1 MRRRRALILALWA
14 VLICCVVAGSLLPA
28 RSALIVAIGRLH
40 ISLKALHYLAYTLLA
55 LMAMIAVPRRTNA
68 ALAIGATVLL
78 GVAIEFAQKL
88 APGRSCEVRDMLIN
102 GAGVMT
108 GVAVGLLGR
117 GSASAVG
124 RS

>member
-78 GVAIEFAQKL
+78 GVAIEFAQQL

>member
-1 MRRRRALILALWA
+1 LRRRRALILALWA